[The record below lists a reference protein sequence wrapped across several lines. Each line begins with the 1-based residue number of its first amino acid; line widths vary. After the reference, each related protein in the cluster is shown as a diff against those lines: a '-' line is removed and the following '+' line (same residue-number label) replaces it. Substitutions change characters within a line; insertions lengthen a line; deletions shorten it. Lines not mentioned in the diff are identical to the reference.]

1 MTAAEHSLPEDNGNT
16 PAPVTKIDA
25 HQAGASEG
33 YGEGAITILEGLEA
47 VRKRPGMYIGD
58 TSDGTGLHHLVFE
71 VVDNSIDEALAGH
84 CDDIVVTIHSDNS
97 ISVTDNGRG
106 IPTGVKMDDK
116 HEPKRSAA
124 EIALTELHAGGKF
137 NQNSYKVSGGLHG
150 VGVSCVNALSKKL
163 RLTVRRE
170 GKVHVL
176 DFSRGFVQNRI
187 TYNVEGGEVSPMK
200 VLGETDKRGTE
211 VHFLP
216 DTDIFKENNE
226 FHYEILAKR
235 LRELS
240 FLNNGVR
247 IRLKDE
253 RSGKEDDFSGAGGV
267 RGFVEFINKGK
278 TVLHPTSFYAAGERP
293 AETYGGIPGTH
304 IGVEVSMQWNSSYS
318 EQVLCFTNNI
328 PQRDG
333 GTHLTGLRAA
343 MTRVINKYIEE
354 NDFAKKAKVEVTGD
368 DMREGLCCVLS
379 VKVPEP
385 KFSSQTKDK
394 LVSSEVRA
402 PVEDIVGKLLTDFLQ
417 ERPVDAKIIC
427 GKIVE
432 AARARE
438 AARKA
443 REMTRRKGVLDGM
456 GLPGKLADC
465 QEKDP
470 ALCEIYIVEGDSAGG
485 SAKQGRD
492 RKFQAILP
500 LRGKILNVEKARYE
514 KLLTSNEILT
524 LITALGTGIGKT
536 ASEGEGSKAG
546 ADDFNIDKLRYH
558 RIIIMSVD
566 GDDHVFVRA
575 GTQGARMVRIGAFI
589 DAALQQHGALENAD
603 GVAKVQGADLGEVL
617 CFGVDAHD
625 VRFKPIKAV
634 IRHPL
639 DETLYAVRTAYGRT
653 VRVTSSHSV
662 FVHEN
667 GAIQLKRGDALR
679 VGDKVV
685 APGTLRLPVQ
695 APQQLDLLER
705 LWAVPTAAQQ
715 IWLRGPAI
723 EDWSRAQVLARHA
736 DDDWGSPRVDL
747 PEDVRAE
754 LAQRRRASGLSN
766 AELCAA
772 VGIRQ
777 PVTFYAWENGSS
789 RPTMQHYTAYLR
801 AVGANEEVFLQRAN
815 VGPSRLQTQWQ
826 QAGTPSGH
834 NAVRDQ
840 VRLSE
845 LNAEDVAWLAQRT
858 DLELTPEHHAGHGL
872 QRQLPVDASLL
883 TLLGF
888 YLAEGSCS
896 ARNGVRLSIGQNNQG
911 FASEMVGHFSHLFGH
926 SPVLYQQAERAA
938 ELKLVNRVAALAWQ
952 HLFGFVEGTVSSSKC
967 IPDLVFNVSEPL
979 RLAFLRGYLLGDGT
993 VSKQKISFTTA
1004 SYDLASGLMYLLSS
1018 LGVVASLSHLQPDGV
1033 ERSIRG
1039 EPCITRQP
1047 YWTISVCTQND
1058 LRRLES
1064 VWADHAQ
1071 ADALRATL
1079 ACGVSNEKNRR
1090 FERLDGDLIALPIT
1104 SIEPVQASNGM
1115 VYDFSVQ
1122 DDENFVAGMGGL
1134 CCHNTD
1140 ADVDGAHI
1148 RTLLLTFFY
1157 RQMPELVERGHIYI
1171 AQPPL
1176 YKVKAGK
1183 EELYLKDAAALDSF
1197 LLRIALKD
1205 ASVLTGGA
1213 TPQTLSGDTLA
1224 ELARQHQV
1232 AEGVIARLSGFM
1244 DAEALRAV
1252 ADGVALNLDT
1262 LAEAQA
1268 SAAALEAQLRELN
1281 TSGTPATVAG
1291 EFDVRS
1297 DKPLLRISRQHH
1309 GNVKSSTITQDFVLG
1324 ADYAAL
1330 AEAAATFR
1338 DLLGEGAKVLR
1349 GEGERQKEEKVADFR
1364 QAMRWLIS
1372 EAERTTARQRYK
1384 GLGEMNP
1391 AQLWETTMD
1400 PAVRRL
1406 LRVQIEDAIEADR
1419 VFTMLMGD
1427 EVEPRRDFI
1436 ETNAL
1441 RAGNID
1447 V

>member
-1 MTAAEHSLPEDNGNT
+1 MSEANQNNDAVNTGAAAADSSNFQPT
-16 PAPVTKIDA
+16 IDA

-33 YGEGAITILEGLEA
+33 YGEGAIQILEGLEA

-84 CDDIVVTIHSDNS
+84 CDDILVTIHSDNS
-97 ISVTDNGRG
+97 ISVVDNGRG

-150 VGVSCVNALSKKL
+150 VGVSCVNALSKWL

-170 GKVHVL
+170 GKVHQIE
-176 DFSRGFVQNRI
+176 FARGFVQDRLLA
-187 TYNVEGGEVSPMK
+187 TVDGFEVSPMK
-200 VLGETDKRGTE
+200 VTGDTEKRGTE

-216 DTDIFKENNE
+216 DTDIFKENND

-304 IGVEVSMQWNSSYS
+304 IGVEVAMQWNSAYT

-354 NDFAKKAKVEVTGD
+354 HELAKKAKVEVTGD

-402 PVEDIVGKLLTDFLQ
+402 PVEDIVAKALTDFLE
-417 ERPVDAKIIC
+417 ERPNDAKIIC

-514 KLLTSNEILT
+514 KLLTSNEIVT
-524 LITALGTGIGKT
+524 LITALGTGIGK
-536 ASEGEGSKAG
+536 ASAESGKSGT
-546 ADDFNIDKLRYH
+546 DDFNVDKLRYH
-558 RIIIMSVD
+558 RIIIM
-566 GDDHVFVRA
+566 
-575 GTQGARMVRIGAFI
+575 
-589 DAALQQHGALENAD
+589 
-603 GVAKVQGADLGEVL
+603 
-617 CFGVDAHD
+617 
-625 VRFKPIKAV
+625 
-634 IRHPL
+634 
-639 DETLYAVRTAYGRT
+639 
-653 VRVTSSHSV
+653 
-662 FVHEN
+662 
-667 GAIQLKRGDALR
+667 
-679 VGDKVV
+679 
-685 APGTLRLPVQ
+685 
-695 APQQLDLLER
+695 
-705 LWAVPTAAQQ
+705 
-715 IWLRGPAI
+715 
-723 EDWSRAQVLARHA
+723 
-736 DDDWGSPRVDL
+736 
-747 PEDVRAE
+747 
-754 LAQRRRASGLSN
+754 
-766 AELCAA
+766 
-772 VGIRQ
+772 
-777 PVTFYAWENGSS
+777 
-789 RPTMQHYTAYLR
+789 
-801 AVGANEEVFLQRAN
+801 
-815 VGPSRLQTQWQ
+815 
-826 QAGTPSGH
+826 
-834 NAVRDQ
+834 
-840 VRLSE
+840 
-845 LNAEDVAWLAQRT
+845 
-858 DLELTPEHHAGHGL
+858 
-872 QRQLPVDASLL
+872 
-883 TLLGF
+883 
-888 YLAEGSCS
+888 
-896 ARNGVRLSIGQNNQG
+896 
-911 FASEMVGHFSHLFGH
+911 
-926 SPVLYQQAERAA
+926 
-938 ELKLVNRVAALAWQ
+938 
-952 HLFGFVEGTVSSSKC
+952 
-967 IPDLVFNVSEPL
+967 
-979 RLAFLRGYLLGDGT
+979 
-993 VSKQKISFTTA
+993 
-1004 SYDLASGLMYLLSS
+1004 
-1018 LGVVASLSHLQPDGV
+1018 
-1033 ERSIRG
+1033 
-1039 EPCITRQP
+1039 
-1047 YWTISVCTQND
+1047 
-1058 LRRLES
+1058 
-1064 VWADHAQ
+1064 
-1071 ADALRATL
+1071 
-1079 ACGVSNEKNRR
+1079 
-1090 FERLDGDLIALPIT
+1090 
-1104 SIEPVQASNGM
+1104 
-1115 VYDFSVQ
+1115 
-1122 DDENFVAGMGGL
+1122 
-1134 CCHNTD
+1134 TD

-1157 RQMPELVERGHIYI
+1157 RQMPDLVERGHIYI

-1183 EELYLKDAAALDSF
+1183 EELYLKDGPALDGF

-1205 ASVLTGGA
+1205 ASISTGGAAPQVLTGE
-1213 TPQTLSGDTLA
+1213 TLETLA
-1224 ELARQHQV
+1224 RKHQV
-1232 AEGVIARLSGFM
+1232 AEHVIARLSNFM
-1244 DAEALRAV
+1244 DAEALRAM
-1252 ADGVALNLDT
+1252 ADGVSLNLDT
-1262 LAEAQA
+1262 LEQ
-1268 SAAALEAQLRELN
+1268 AAACAPALQAKLRELN
-1281 TSGTPATVAG
+1281 TTGIPAEVTA
-1291 EFDVRS
+1291 EFDVRT
-1297 DKPLLRISRQHH
+1297 DKPILRISRRHH
-1309 GNVKSSTITQDFVLG
+1309 GNIKSSIITQDFVHG
-1324 ADYAAL
+1324 ADYGAL
-1330 AEAAATFR
+1330 AEAAETFR
-1338 DLLGEGAKVLR
+1338 GLLSEGAKASR
-1349 GEGERQKEEKVADFR
+1349 GEGERQKEEKVGDFR
-1364 QAMRWLIS
+1364 QAMHWLIS
-1372 EAERTTARQRYK
+1372 EAERTTSRQRYK

-1400 PAVRRL
+1400 PTVRRL
-1406 LRVQIEDAIEADR
+1406 LRVQIDDAIEADR

-1427 EVEPRRDFI
+1427 EVEPRRNFI
-1436 ETNAL
+1436 EANAL

-1447 V
+1447 I

>member
-1 MTAAEHSLPEDNGNT
+1 MSADIQNPSEGQQPAT
-16 PAPVTKIDA
+16 PAGGD
-25 HQAGASEG
+25 
-33 YGEGAITILEGLEA
+33 YGEGAIQILEGLEA

-150 VGVSCVNALSKKL
+150 VGVSCVNALSKWL

-170 GKVHVL
+170 GKVHQIE
-176 DFSRGFVQNRI
+176 FARGFVQNRI
-187 TYNVEGGEVSPMK
+187 IEQAGGFEVSPMR
-200 VLGETDKRGTE
+200 VTGATEKRGTE

-216 DTDIFKENNE
+216 DTEIFQQNND

-267 RGFVEFINKGK
+267 KGFVEFINAGK
-278 TVLHPTSFYAAGERP
+278 KVLHPTTFHAIGTRP
-293 AETYGGIPGTH
+293 ADSYGGIPGTE
-304 IGVEVSMQWNSSYS
+304 IGVEVSMQWNESYN
-318 EQVLCFTNNI
+318 ENVLCFTNNI

-343 MTRVINKYIEE
+343 MTRVIGKYIADNEL
-354 NDFAKKAKVEVTGD
+354 AKKAKVEVSGD

-402 PVEDIVGKLLTDFLQ
+402 PVEDIVAKALAEYLE
-417 ERPVDAKIIC
+417 ERPQDAKILC

-470 ALCEIYIVEGDSAGG
+470 AQCEIYIVEGDSAGG

-514 KLLTSNEILT
+514 KLLASNEILT
-524 LITALGTGIGKT
+524 LITALGTGIGK
-536 ASEGEGSKAG
+536 ASAADEYNPKAKSG

-558 RIIIMSVD
+558 RIIIM
-566 GDDHVFVRA
+566 
-575 GTQGARMVRIGAFI
+575 
-589 DAALQQHGALENAD
+589 
-603 GVAKVQGADLGEVL
+603 
-617 CFGVDAHD
+617 
-625 VRFKPIKAV
+625 
-634 IRHPL
+634 
-639 DETLYAVRTAYGRT
+639 
-653 VRVTSSHSV
+653 
-662 FVHEN
+662 
-667 GAIQLKRGDALR
+667 
-679 VGDKVV
+679 
-685 APGTLRLPVQ
+685 
-695 APQQLDLLER
+695 
-705 LWAVPTAAQQ
+705 
-715 IWLRGPAI
+715 
-723 EDWSRAQVLARHA
+723 
-736 DDDWGSPRVDL
+736 
-747 PEDVRAE
+747 
-754 LAQRRRASGLSN
+754 
-766 AELCAA
+766 
-772 VGIRQ
+772 
-777 PVTFYAWENGSS
+777 
-789 RPTMQHYTAYLR
+789 
-801 AVGANEEVFLQRAN
+801 
-815 VGPSRLQTQWQ
+815 
-826 QAGTPSGH
+826 
-834 NAVRDQ
+834 
-840 VRLSE
+840 
-845 LNAEDVAWLAQRT
+845 
-858 DLELTPEHHAGHGL
+858 
-872 QRQLPVDASLL
+872 
-883 TLLGF
+883 
-888 YLAEGSCS
+888 
-896 ARNGVRLSIGQNNQG
+896 
-911 FASEMVGHFSHLFGH
+911 
-926 SPVLYQQAERAA
+926 
-938 ELKLVNRVAALAWQ
+938 
-952 HLFGFVEGTVSSSKC
+952 
-967 IPDLVFNVSEPL
+967 
-979 RLAFLRGYLLGDGT
+979 
-993 VSKQKISFTTA
+993 
-1004 SYDLASGLMYLLSS
+1004 
-1018 LGVVASLSHLQPDGV
+1018 
-1033 ERSIRG
+1033 
-1039 EPCITRQP
+1039 
-1047 YWTISVCTQND
+1047 
-1058 LRRLES
+1058 
-1064 VWADHAQ
+1064 
-1071 ADALRATL
+1071 
-1079 ACGVSNEKNRR
+1079 
-1090 FERLDGDLIALPIT
+1090 
-1104 SIEPVQASNGM
+1104 
-1115 VYDFSVQ
+1115 
-1122 DDENFVAGMGGL
+1122 
-1134 CCHNTD
+1134 TD

-1176 YKVKAGK
+1176 YKVKSGK
-1183 EELYLKDAAALDSF
+1183 EELYLKDAAALDAY

-1205 ASVLTGGA
+1205 ASLQTGGA
-1213 TPQTLSGDTLA
+1213 NSTLLAGDTLA
-1224 ELARQHQV
+1224 ELARKHQV
-1232 AEGVIARLSGFM
+1232 AEHVIARLSNFL

-1252 ADGVALNLDT
+1252 ADGVVLKLENLDEA
-1262 LAEAQA
+1262 AE
-1268 SAAALEAQLRELN
+1268 SAAALQVALRELN
-1281 TSGTPATVAG
+1281 STGVPAEVAA
-1291 EFDVRS
+1291 EQDPRS
-1297 DKPLLRISRQHH
+1297 DKPILRISRRHH
-1309 GNVKSSTITQDFVLG
+1309 GNIKSSVITQEFVHG
-1324 ADYAAL
+1324 ADHAAL
-1330 AEAAATFR
+1330 AEAADTFR
-1338 DLLGEGAKVLR
+1338 GLIGEGAKVMR
-1349 GEGERQKEEKVADFR
+1349 GEGERQKEERVADFR
-1364 QAMRWLIS
+1364 GAMQWLIS

-1391 AQLWETTMD
+1391 EQLWETTMD
-1400 PAVRRL
+1400 PSVRRL
-1406 LRVQIEDAIEADR
+1406 LRVQIEDAIEADK

-1436 ETNAL
+1436 ESNAL